1 MPDYKLTL
9 VDPGNTHE
17 GLTWKKY
24 HADVPLEYGSEI
36 TIEAE
41 EADASGAPRTIRAS
55 VVEVDNDAFFTKTA
69 TVEPLAES

>member
-1 MPDYKLTL
+1 MPDYKLTV
-9 VDPGNTHE
+9 VDPGNTLE
-17 GLTWKKY
+17 GLSWKKY

-41 EADASGAPRTIRAS
+41 DGSTTLRAR

-69 TVEPLAES
+69 TVERLSES

>member
-1 MPDYKLTL
+1 VPDYKLTL
-9 VDPGNTHE
+9 VDPGNTLE